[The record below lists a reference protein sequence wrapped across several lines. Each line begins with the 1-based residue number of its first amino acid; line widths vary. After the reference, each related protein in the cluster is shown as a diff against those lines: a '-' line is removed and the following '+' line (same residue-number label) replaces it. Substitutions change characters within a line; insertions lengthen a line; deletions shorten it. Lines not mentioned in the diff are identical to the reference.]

1 MQFAAARF
9 AEQRALKSQS
19 LRLNLPFRKV
29 KRVLVL
35 GGAGYLGSVLV
46 GQLLRRSFAV
56 RVLDILLFGDHS
68 LGEFKQHPN
77 FEFVCGDV
85 RNRRVVAQYMRECD
99 AVIHLAAVVGDS
111 ACEEN
116 KSLAIEVNLNATT
129 MLADVARSCGVS
141 RFLFASSCS
150 VYGAS
155 ENYLD
160 ETSPLKPLSVYA
172 QTKSDAESV
181 LLASK
186 ESYFATT
193 VLRLGTLFGLS
204 PRMRFD
210 LVVNLFVAQA
220 ASIGGIT
227 IWNGE
232 QWRPFLHVQDAG
244 RALIACLD
252 ADPALTCGQIFNVGA
267 SSLNL
272 QISALGEEI
281 ASCIPSTRVSKLGT
295 DDLRNYRVSFQ
306 KIRGALGF
314 RCVKTLPFGIR
325 EIYAA
330 IRSGMIADFTTTRF
344 NNHMAMR
351 SLGAYRNWNIS
362 PPGPPAALVGAD
374 ENWREGELS
383 EQS

>member
-1 MQFAAARF
+1 MHLAAASL
-9 AEQRALKSQS
+9 AELRALKSQS
-19 LRLNLPFRKV
+19 LRLNRASRKV
-29 KRVLVL
+29 RRVLVL

-46 GQLLRRSFAV
+46 GQLLHRGFRV
-56 RVLDILLFGDHS
+56 RVLDLLLFGDHS
-68 LGEFKQHPN
+68 LGEFKRHPN

-85 RNRRVVAQYMRECD
+85 RNKRVVAQYMRECD

-111 ACEEN
+111 ACEEH
-116 KSLAIEVNLNATT
+116 KSLALEVNVNATT
-129 MLADVARSCGVS
+129 LLADLARSCGVP

-160 ETSPLKPLSVYA
+160 ETSSLKPLSVYA

-186 ESYFATT
+186 ESHFAPT

-220 ASIGGIT
+220 ASLGRIT

-244 RALIACLD
+244 RAFIACLE
-252 ADPALTCGQIFNVGA
+252 ADPAFTGGQIFNAGS

-272 QISALGEEI
+272 QIAALGEEI
-281 ASCIPSTRVSKLGT
+281 ASCIPCARVSRLGT
-295 DDLRNYRVSFQ
+295 DDRRDYRVCFQ
-306 KIRGALGF
+306 KIRGVLGF
-314 RCVKTLPFGIR
+314 RCAKTLPFGIR

-330 IRSGMIADFTTTRF
+330 IRSGMITDFTTTRF

-351 SLGAYRNWNIS
+351 SLTTYRSWSIS
-362 PPGPPAALVGAD
+362 PLEPPAALSGVD
-374 ENWREGELS
+374 DWREGELS
-383 EQS
+383 ERS